1 MSIRV
6 AFRCDASVAIGT
18 GHVGRC
24 LSLATAVCNSGGHP
38 VFVMRELPGNML
50 ARVAHLGFEV
60 RTLPAPAVNF
70 VPTAKLAHAAWA
82 GVSGAQDAVETAQ
95 VLADSTWDWLV
106 VDHYAFDLEW
116 ETTARP
122 NAARLMVIDDLAD
135 RAHDCDLLLD
145 QNLGRHTRDYDTHL
159 AAATRRMIGPTYALL
174 RPEFSKMREGALL
187 ARGGPLRHVLIAM
200 GGIDAPDVTSILLQ
214 ALPDTLQ
221 VTVVMGS
228 AAPSLD
234 RVRSL
239 AQARGARLLIDT
251 PDMAQEMASVDLAIG
266 GVGVSAWERCV
277 LGLPSLMVV
286 MADNQEPAAAALA
299 SAGAARLIGR
309 AGDVDL
315 PARLRMEIAAL
326 SDGGALET
334 MSARAAVLCD
344 GRGVP
349 RVLRALGVP
358 PLRLRMATMQDA
370 GLVWNWRVGLA
381 GTTAFRIS
389 GTPSL
394 GAHMDWFSRALTLAS
409 CRLYMAET
417 TVAETTTPVG
427 HLRMDDADT
436 PGVASVSILLD
447 TEARTQ
453 GIGAALMAAAE
464 AEARCLGLTALVAEV
479 HEGNSI
485 SRALFD
491 TAGYMEQGQEG
502 PFLKLCLWL

>member
-1 MSIRV
+1 MSLRV
-6 AFRCDASVAIGT
+6 AFRCDVSIAIGT
-18 GHVGRC
+18 GHVARC
-24 LSLATAVCNSGGHP
+24 MSLAAAVRNAEGHA
-38 VFVMRELPGNML
+38 VFVMRDLPGNML
-50 ARVAHLGFEV
+50 ARVADLGFEV
-60 RTLPAPAVNF
+60 RTLPAPAANF

-82 GVSGAQDAVETAQ
+82 GVSGAQDAAETAQ
-95 VLADSTWDWLV
+95 VLAGSTWDWLV
-106 VDHYAFDLEW
+106 VDHYAFDFEW
-116 ETTARP
+116 ETAARP
-122 NAARLMVIDDLAD
+122 DAARLMVIDDLAD

-145 QNLGRHTRDYDTHL
+145 QNLGRHTLDYDAHL
-159 AAATRRMIGPTYALL
+159 PAVTRRLIGPAYALL
-174 RPEFSKMREGALL
+174 RPEFASLRESALA

-200 GGIDAPDVTSILLQ
+200 GGVDAPDVTNVLLQ

-228 AAPSLD
+228 AAPALD
-234 RVRSL
+234 RVRAL

-251 PDMAQEMASVDLAIG
+251 PDLAQEMASVDLAIG

-315 PARLRMEIAAL
+315 PARLRVEIAAL
-326 SDGGALET
+326 SDGGALEA
-334 MSARAAVLCD
+334 MAARAAALCD

-358 PLRLRMATMQDA
+358 PLRLRIATMQDA
-370 GLVWNWRVGLA
+370 GLVWHWRVGLA
-381 GTTAFRIS
+381 GTTAFRTS

-417 TVAETTTPVG
+417 TVAETITPVG
-427 HLRMDDADT
+427 HLRLDDAGT

-447 TEARTQ
+447 TAARTQ
-453 GIGAALMAAAE
+453 GVGAALLAAAE
-464 AEARCLGLTALVAEV
+464 AEARRLDLTALMAEV
-479 HEGNSI
+479 HEGNI
-485 SRALFD
+485 TSRALFG
-491 TAGYMEQGQEG
+491 TAGYMQQGQEG
-502 PFLKLCLWL
+502 PFLKLCLRL

>member
-1 MSIRV
+1 MSLRV

-50 ARVAHLGFEV
+50 ARVADLGFEV

-116 ETTARP
+116 ETTARL
-122 NAARLMVIDDLAD
+122 NATRLMVIDDLAD

-145 QNLGRHTRDYDTHL
+145 QNLGRHTRDYDMHL
-159 AAATRRMIGPTYALL
+159 PAATPRMIGPKYALL

-315 PARLRMEIAAL
+315 PARLRVEIAAL

-349 RVLRALGVP
+349 RVLDGLSLF
-358 PLRLRMATMQDA
+358 PLKTNQ
-370 GLVWNWRVGLA
+370 
-381 GTTAFRIS
+381 T
-389 GTPSL
+389 
-394 GAHMDWFSRALTLAS
+394 
-409 CRLYMAET
+409 
-417 TVAETTTPVG
+417 
-427 HLRMDDADT
+427 
-436 PGVASVSILLD
+436 
-447 TEARTQ
+447 
-453 GIGAALMAAAE
+453 
-464 AEARCLGLTALVAEV
+464 
-479 HEGNSI
+479 
-485 SRALFD
+485 
-491 TAGYMEQGQEG
+491 
-502 PFLKLCLWL
+502 